1 MYTEEKLKELQA
13 LSLADKIALSKIR
26 ITEFNELVHRVTI
39 ASKRS
44 NKLSKLL
51 RKVDIT

>member
-13 LSLADKIALSKIR
+13 LNLEDK
-26 ITEFNELVHRVTI
+26 LVYQVNI
-39 ASKRS
+39 ASNRS

-51 RKVDIT
+51 RKEGLV

>member
-13 LSLADKIALSKIR
+13 LSLEDKLVYRVNIAP
-26 ITEFNELVHRVTI
+26 N
-39 ASKRS
+39 RS

-51 RKVDIT
+51 RKEGLV